1 MIALRSG
8 YYFGIVKEDDVSRI
22 PLTKTYQVRVHDIT
36 YDLMELDPTNLSAM
50 DVRKFLKEI
59 DKILDDCGTGLGY
72 EIDEY
77 KIKEPRD

>member
-8 YYFGIVKEDDVSRI
+8 YYFGIVNEDDVSTI
-22 PLTKTYQVRVHDIT
+22 PLKKTYQVCIHDTI

-59 DKILDDCGTGLGY
+59 DKVLDDYGTGLGY